1 MLAYIRKSAERQMTD
16 LLATADIEVNGNR
29 PWDIQVKNRELFSRV
44 SLTGSLGLGE
54 AYMDG
59 WWECHAL
66 DQLFFKLLSHGI
78 EQKFRTSPPVVT
90 NAIRAALFNCQ
101 SRRKAFEVGERH
113 YDAGNDLFEKMLDPH
128 MVYSCGYWREAEDL
142 NQAQEDKMEM
152 ICRKLMLSPG
162 MKLLDIGCGW
172 GGLINY
178 AARNYGI
185 SAVGLT
191 ISKEQAALAKERCA
205 GLPVEIRLQ
214 DYRETE
220 GLFDAVVSVGMF
232 EHVGYK
238 NHRTFMQIVRHCLK
252 EEGLFLLHTIASND
266 SVRHCDPWIEKYIFP
281 NSLLPSI
288 KQMGD
293 AMENYFVM
301 EDWQNI
307 GVDYDHTLMAWHKN
321 FEQNW
326 FTLKKKYSERFY
338 RMWRYYL
345 LSLAGCFRSRYLQ
358 VWQVVMSPHGKI
370 GGCTHL
376 RFPINARS

>member
-16 LLATADIEVNGNR
+16 LLATADIEINGNR
-29 PWDIQVKNRELFSRV
+29 PWDIQIKNKELFNRV
-44 SLTGSLGLGE
+44 SVTGSLGLGE

-59 WWECHAL
+59 WWECQAL
-66 DQLFFKLLSHGI
+66 DQLFFKLLSYGI
-78 EQKFRTSPPVVT
+78 ERKFRTRPPVMT
-90 NAIRAALFNCQ
+90 NAIRAAIFNCQ
-101 SRRKAFEVGERH
+101 SRRKAFEVGKRH

-128 MVYSCGYWREAEDL
+128 MVYSCGYWKDAENL
-142 NQAQEDKMEM
+142 IQAQENKMEM

-172 GGLINY
+172 GGLIKY
-178 AARNYGI
+178 AAQNYGI

-191 ISKEQAALAKERCA
+191 ISKEQAAWAKERCA
-205 GLPVEIRLQ
+205 GLPVEIRFQ
-214 DYRETE
+214 DYREAE
-220 GLFDAVVSVGMF
+220 GAFDAVVSVGMF

-238 NHRTFMQIVRHCLK
+238 NHRTFMKIVLHCLK
-252 EEGLFLLHTIASND
+252 DEGLFLLHTIASND

-293 AMENYFVM
+293 AMENHFIM
-301 EDWQNI
+301 EDWHNI
-307 GVDYDHTLMAWHKN
+307 GVDYDHTLMAWHEN
-321 FEQNW
+321 FEHNW
-326 FTLKKKYSERFY
+326 HILKERYSERFY

-370 GGCTHL
+370 GGCAHL
-376 RFPINARS
+376 RCPVCAGN